1 MNKELFNLLMQLEY
15 KFELELD
22 EYFNLG
28 EPERN
33 ELTISLVKYFLPYL
47 LTHHNSKKALIISLQ
62 TIILESEINEEYEK
76 AEIFNRFLKEVEL
89 LIF

>member
-15 KFELELD
+15 KFDLELD
-22 EYFNLG
+22 EYFNLD

-47 LTHHNSKKALIISLQ
+47 LTHHNSKKALIISLE
-62 TIILESEINEEYEK
+62 TLILESEINEEYEK
-76 AEIFNRFLKEVEL
+76 AEIFNRFLKEVET

>member
-1 MNKELFNLLMQLEY
+1 MQLEY
-15 KFELELD
+15 KFDMELD

-33 ELTISLVKYFLPYL
+33 ELTISLVKYFLPFL
-47 LTHHNSKKALIISLQ
+47 ISHHNSKKTLILSIK

-76 AEIFNRFLKEVEL
+76 AEIFNRFLKEVEA